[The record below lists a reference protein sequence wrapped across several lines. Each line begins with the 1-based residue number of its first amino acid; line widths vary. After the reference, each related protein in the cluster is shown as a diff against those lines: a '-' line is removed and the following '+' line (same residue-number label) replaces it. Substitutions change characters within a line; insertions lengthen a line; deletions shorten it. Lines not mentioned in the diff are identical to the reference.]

1 MNNKTIINMQASNDD
16 YDATTATTYVYDNS
30 CKIDKR

>member
-16 YDATTATTYVYDNS
+16 YDATTETTYVYDNS
-30 CKIDKR
+30 YKINKR